1 VDRKLLQEI
10 DNAAVN
16 NECLDRFKGKTTLTL
31 IQSIKTVPSAFST
44 TMNTCGRI
52 CVHKNGRFVIVSNRG
67 HESLAIFRVKS
78 NGPQRG
84 QLSIVGYFH
93 TRGETPRHFQFDS
106 SGQFLIVANQDTDS
120 ISVFTFNMS
129 SGEIKFT
136 GNEYR
141 VPSPNFVCS
150 CPVRGVDNLMASI
163 HPAYNRVSSVQGVNT
178 IMRSE
183 NRVVESDLEESDGS
197 TMTVDDAEVL
207 QKQLQE
213 ALQQVEDLKFKL
225 TRMTCGSADSK
236 N

>member
-1 VDRKLLQEI
+1 VDRKLLHEI
-10 DNAAVN
+10 EKAAAN
-16 NECLDRFKGKTTLTL
+16 NECMDRFKGKTTLTL
-31 IQSIKTVPSAFST
+31 IQSIKTVPSAFRT

-141 VPSPNFVCS
+141 VPSPNFVCC
-150 CPVRGVDNLMASI
+150 CPIRGTENAGSSI
-163 HPAYNRVSSVQGVNT
+163 HHAYKGIISVQDVNT
-178 IMRSE
+178 VVRSE
-183 NRVVESDLEESDGS
+183 NRMSDSDLDESDGS
-197 TMTVDDAEVL
+197 MVSVDDAEAL
-207 QKQLQE
+207 QKQLEE
-213 ALQQVEDLKFKL
+213 ALRQVEDLKLKI
-225 TRMTCGSADSK
+225 TRFNRGTSK
-236 N
+236 